1 MRGGT
6 RRAPTLPFV
15 RTAVEGSPSSQRIPS
30 VPGAMAASTVPDGQA
45 SRKSHKI
52 KKSHKNFVAIRKKPG
67 RVLLAATAVY
77 FLSWIFKLGENE
89 FAGYC
94 RSGVRS
100 EEEAGWPPML

>member
-45 SRKSHKI
+45 SKKSHKI
-52 KKSHKNFVAIRKKPG
+52 FVAIRKKPG